1 MSNTKKVILF
11 LTEGITDKVSLE
23 GILTNLLAKEKV
35 RFHVIDGD
43 LTAREDVNA
52 QNVVNAVT
60 QCIKDFIAQKSFKR
74 SDILLVVHLADT
86 DGAFVPAE
94 AVKYFDTER
103 PLYFD
108 DCIET
113 KNPNAIRRRNSTKTA
128 ALDRLTEQKTIYSI
142 SYKIY
147 FFSRCLEHVLHN
159 VQAKLTKKEKM
170 KLAEDFSDKYAE
182 RPDLFIDFIS
192 SKDFAVNGD
201 YRQTWDFIRKDL
213 NSLKRFCNFHLF
225 FEGRKQ

>member
-1 MSNTKKVILF
+1 MNNTKKVILF

-23 GILTNLLAKEKV
+23 GILTNLLANEEV
-35 RFHVIDGD
+35 RFYVINGD
-43 LTAREDVNA
+43 LTAREDVNT
-52 QNVVNAVT
+52 QNIVNAVS
-60 QCIKDFIAQKSFKR
+60 QCIKDFIARNRFKK

-108 DCIET
+108 DRIET
-113 KNPNAIRRRNSTKTA
+113 KNPDALRRRNSTKNA
-128 ALDRLTEQKTIYSI
+128 ALVRLTEQKTIYRI
-142 SYKIY
+142 SYKVY
-147 FFSRCLEHVLHN
+147 FFSCCLEHVLHN
-159 VQAKLTKKEKM
+159 VQAELTKKEKM
-170 KLAEDFSDKYAE
+170 KLAEDFSDKYAD

-213 NSLKRFCNFHLF
+213 NSLNRFCNFHLF
-225 FEGRKQ
+225 FENSDE